1 MSVATGT
8 GSTAELATL
17 WEALVKAEKTVQA
30 YAYGTATGGASGKQ
44 GRFTYAEVDAA
55 LTAVTAA
62 ITAVNA

>member
-8 GSTAELATL
+8 GSTAELAAL
-17 WEALVKAEKTVQA
+17 WEALVKAEIVVQA
-30 YAYGTATGGASGKQ
+30 YAFGTATGGASGKQ
-44 GRFTYAEVDAA
+44 GRFTYAEVDTA